1 MSSIFF
7 LTSEYHTYSFLAH
20 TEAQTPKKFGL
31 SCIILKMDSKGTYI
45 YYIITNNEFIG
56 DMTILSTKINIQ
68 LVAFWL
74 YVSIVDSKIES

>member
-1 MSSIFF
+1 
-7 LTSEYHTYSFLAH
+7 
-20 TEAQTPKKFGL
+20 
-31 SCIILKMDSKGTYI
+31 MDSKRTYI
-45 YYIITNNEFIG
+45 YYIIINNEFIG